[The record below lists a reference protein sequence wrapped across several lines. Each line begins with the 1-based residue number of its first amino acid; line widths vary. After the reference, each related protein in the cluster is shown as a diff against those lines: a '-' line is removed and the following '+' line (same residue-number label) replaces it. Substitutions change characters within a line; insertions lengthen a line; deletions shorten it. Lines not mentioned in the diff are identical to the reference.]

1 LWFAAVSSIPEVA
14 TMRAGENTPGIT
26 PQHDS
31 TRPITVTVEQ
41 AAALLGISRTTAYA
55 CVRDG
60 VIPSVRL
67 RRRILIPTQALDRLL
82 SS

>member
-1 LWFAAVSSIPEVA
+1 MSIPEVP
-14 TMRAGENTPGIT
+14 TMTADESTPGIT
-26 PQHDS
+26 PQHQS
-31 TRPITVTVEQ
+31 NALTARPITVTVEQ

-67 RRRILIPTQALDRLL
+67 RRRILIPTRALDRLL

>member
-1 LWFAAVSSIPEVA
+1 MTTDHS
-14 TMRAGENTPGIT
+14 TPGAT
-26 PQHDS
+26 TEHDRNAS
-31 TRPITVTVEQ
+31 PARSITVTVEQ
-41 AAALLGISRTTAYA
+41 AAELLGISRTTAYA

-82 SS
+82 SP

>member
-1 LWFAAVSSIPEVA
+1 
-14 TMRAGENTPGIT
+14 
-26 PQHDS
+26 
-31 TRPITVTVEQ
+31 VEQ
-41 AAALLGISRTTAYA
+41 AAELLGISRTTAYQ

>member
-1 LWFAAVSSIPEVA
+1 MTADES
-14 TMRAGENTPGIT
+14 TPGT
-26 PQHDS
+26 APQHES
-31 TRPITVTVEQ
+31 TVSTARPITVTVEQ
-41 AAALLGISRTTAYA
+41 AAELLGISRTTAYQ

-82 SS
+82 ST

>member
-1 LWFAAVSSIPEVA
+1 MTDDE
-14 TMRAGENTPGIT
+14 TTPGT
-26 PQHDS
+26 APHHDINVS
-31 TRPITVTVEQ
+31 TARPITVTVEQ
-41 AAALLGISRTTAYA
+41 AAELLGISRTTAYA

>member
-1 LWFAAVSSIPEVA
+1 MTANESTHGAAPHHESSA
-14 TMRAGENTPGIT
+14 SSA
-26 PQHDS
+26 
-31 TRPITVTVEQ
+31 RPITVTVEQ
-41 AAALLGISRTTAYA
+41 AAELLGISRTTAYA

>member
-1 LWFAAVSSIPEVA
+1 M
-14 TMRAGENTPGIT
+14 TTN
-26 PQHDS
+26 DS
-31 TRPITVTVEQ
+31 TSGATTENHSNGSPARSITVTVEQ
-41 AAALLGISRTTAYA
+41 AAELLGISRTTAYQ